1 MSVIEK
7 KTIVR
12 DGRAPSLRARSGKG
26 NQDFDILICKL
37 QGPII
42 KTFSVMVEL
51 LASELALAR
60 AWTSGEPGMGLYI
73 GCQVNV
79 VKRPF

>member
-1 MSVIEK
+1 M
-7 KTIVR
+7 
-12 DGRAPSLRARSGKG
+12 
-26 NQDFDILICKL
+26 DFDILTCIL
-37 QGPII
+37 QSPII
-42 KTFSVMVEL
+42 KPLFVMVEL